1 MAKLYPPYVEGTI
14 PAFYGTV
21 LTVPFSMNKSESAKN
36 VSGMHLKVKT
46 VQNNN
51 YIIDRYSSS
60 VTMETS
66 SCQAVFQLTDSDV
79 RQLKIGQHYKI
90 QIAYVNHNDQ
100 VGYYSDVAIVKYTG
114 QPVVAFEGLSTA
126 AANTHRY
133 NYIGTYTNSADPSEI
148 VYSYCFNLYDNHQQ
162 LIQTSGERIHNS
174 SANDDRNYR
183 NDDNNNRDELNTSYD
198 LYTIEQDLSVN
209 KIYYLE
215 YIVTTVNK
223 MTVSTGKVRLIQQ
236 RSIDPEIHAELFA
249 TLNFENGYIVLNL
262 SGHKNDDG
270 VEEAVSGTFK
280 ILRASDETNYSTW
293 NEVVKF
299 SLQSQLPSQW
309 SWKDFT
315 IKQGIIYKYALQQY
329 NDTGL
334 SSNRLESDY
343 IYADFEHAFLYDGK
357 RQLKIKY
364 NPQISSFK
372 DTILES
378 KVDTLG
384 GKYPFIFRNGNI
396 RYKEF
401 PINGLISCQSD
412 DELLFTSEHTF
423 RNFGYNVNLT
433 GENIATEREFKLEVL
448 DWLNNG
454 EVKLFRSPAEG
465 NYLVRLMTNS
475 LAPNDQLGRMLH
487 TFSSQAI
494 EIAEYTYDNLRQY
507 GLLLHSELATQQL
520 CWESIELAPI
530 HTTENLLKYQAVALK
545 IEGATPGDKLWIND
559 GKIRKQYIYN
569 EDGTIATDEN
579 GVYLEAPL
587 RLNPVTNLPL
597 PGYEIVIGITGNYE
611 IEFDANT
618 IITSVSFTLGAA
630 HPFLLRHQGILTYA
644 YYNKA
649 ASRFDV
655 VENVHSED
663 IPLQQ
668 FIGYHNVLDELQD
681 IKTEV
686 RNIFYIRSFL
696 REICPV
702 TSSQYN
708 ALKNKNPLMLYYLVD
723 KDQYRDGRT
732 DKPFSKAE
740 YNTTLTLNDVVIE
753 LKDTGYYELISPE
766 NLTTIISGNGIILE
780 MAYQKQIIDYIIED
794 DYINYKALATAKQA
808 VNDAHTALINSIWD
822 VTDDAATQEQYRTNY
837 NILYDEY
844 KVLLTES
851 LKAEGEIQGEI
862 AK

>member
-21 LTVPFSMNKSESAKN
+21 LTVPFSMNKSESSKN

-51 YIIDRYSSS
+51 YIISCYSSS

-79 RQLKIGQHYKI
+79 RQLKIGQYYKI
-90 QIAYVNHNDQ
+90 QIAYVNHNNQ

-133 NYIGTYTNSADPSEI
+133 NYIGTYTNATDPSEI
-148 VYSYCFNLYDNHQQ
+148 VYSYCFNLYDNYQQ

-174 SANDDRNYR
+174 SANDG
-183 NDDNNNRDELNTSYD
+183 NDLNTSYD

-209 KIYYLE
+209 KVYYLE

-236 RSIDPEIHAELFA
+236 RSIDPEIHAELIA
-249 TLNFENGYIVLNL
+249 SLNFENGYIALNL
-262 SGHKNDDG
+262 NGYKNDDG
-270 VEEAVSGTFK
+270 IEEVVSGTFK
-280 ILRASDETNYSTW
+280 ILRASDETNYATW

-315 IKQGIIYKYALQQY
+315 IKQGIMYKYALQQY

-343 IYADFEHAFLYDGK
+343 IFADFEHAFLYDGK

-372 DTILES
+372 DTVLES
-378 KVDTLG
+378 KIDTLG

-423 RNFGYNVNLT
+423 RNFGYNVDLT

-475 LAPNDQLGRMLH
+475 LTPNDQLGRMLH

-507 GLLLHSELATQQL
+507 GLLLHSEFAAQQL
-520 CWESIELAPI
+520 CWESVELAPI

-569 EDGTIATDEN
+569 EDGTIATDDN

-587 RLNPVTNLPL
+587 RLNSTTNLPL
-597 PGYEIVIGITGNYE
+597 PGYEVVIGITGNYE

-618 IITSVSFTLGAA
+618 TITSVSFTLGAA
-630 HPFLLRHQGILTYA
+630 HSFLLRHQGILTYA

-668 FIGYHNVLDELQD
+668 FIGYHDVLSEIQD

-696 REICPV
+696 RDIHPV
-702 TSSQYN
+702 TRAQYDDDT
-708 ALKNKNPLMLYYLVD
+708 LIKNPLTLYYLTD
-723 KDQYRDGRT
+723 ENLYIDGRT
-732 DKPFSKAE
+732 GDSFAKDA
-740 YNTTLTLNDVVIE
+740 YNTTLTLNDVIIE
-753 LKDTGYYELISPE
+753 LKDTGYYELMSPE

-780 MAYQKQIIDYIIED
+780 MTYQKQIIDYVIED
-794 DYINYKALATAKQA
+794 DYITYKALATTKQA
-808 VNDAHTALINSIWD
+808 VNDAHTALINSIWG
-822 VTDDAATQEQYRTNY
+822 VTDDVAIQEQYRTNY
-837 NILYDEY
+837 NTLYDEY
-844 KVLLTES
+844 KILLTES
-851 LKAEGEIQGEI
+851 LKTEGEIQGEI

>member
-21 LTVPFSMNKSESAKN
+21 LTVPFSMNKSESSKN

-51 YIIDRYSSS
+51 YIISCYSSS

-90 QIAYVNHNDQ
+90 QIAYVNYNNQ

-133 NYIGTYTNSADPSEI
+133 NYIGTYTNAADPSEI

-174 SANDDRNYR
+174 SANDG
-183 NDDNNNRDELNTSYD
+183 NDLNTSYD

-209 KIYYLE
+209 TIYYLE

-236 RSIDPEIHAELFA
+236 RSIDPEIHTELFA
-249 TLNFENGYIVLNL
+249 TLNFENGYIALNL

-270 VEEAVSGTFK
+270 IEEVVSGAFK

-315 IKQGIIYKYALQQY
+315 IKQGITYKYALQQY

-378 KVDTLG
+378 KIDTLG

-423 RNFGYNVNLT
+423 RNFGYNVDLT

-487 TFSSQAI
+487 TFSSQAV

-507 GLLLHSELATQQL
+507 GLLLHSELAAQQL
-520 CWESIELAPI
+520 CWESVELAPI
-530 HTTENLLKYQAVALK
+530 YTTENLLRYQAVALK

-579 GVYLEAPL
+579 GVHLEAPL
-587 RLNPVTNLPL
+587 RLNPTTNLPM
-597 PGYEIVIGITGNYE
+597 PGYEIVIGVTGNYE

-630 HPFLLRHQGILTYA
+630 HSFLLRHQGILTYA

-668 FIGYHNVLDELQD
+668 FIGYHDVLSEIQD

-696 REICPV
+696 RDIHPV
-702 TSSQYN
+702 TRTQYN
-708 ALKNKNPLMLYYLVD
+708 ALTKNPLTLYLVD
-723 KDQYRDGRT
+723 NTTYIDGRT
-732 DKPFSKAE
+732 GEEFAKDA
-740 YNTTLTLNDVVIE
+740 YNTTLILNDVVVE
-753 LKDTGYYELISPE
+753 LGDTGYYELMSPE
-766 NLTTIISGNGIILE
+766 NLTTVMSGNGIILE
-780 MAYQKQIIDYIIED
+780 MTYQKQIIDYVIED
-794 DYINYKALATAKQA
+794 DYMAYKALATAKQA
-808 VNDAHTALINSIWD
+808 VNDAHTALINSIWGI
-822 VTDDAATQEQYRTNY
+822 TDDVATQEQYRTNY
-837 NILYDEY
+837 NTLYDEY
-844 KVLLTES
+844 KVLLIES